1 MVMVYPRG
9 KEMPLIIALIGKPR
23 ETTIFTI
30 VKEMDLKI
38 WAMKIKGIG
47 DPYIQIETLVEP
59 DL

>member
-1 MVMVYPRG
+1 
-9 KEMPLIIALIGKPR
+9 MPLIIALIGKPR